1 MRIAT
6 WNVNT
11 FNPRRA
17 ADKLRLLELIDWD
30 VALLQ
35 EVGVSTFE
43 TFTSGS
49 LRGVHAVAALGGAW
63 DERAHGVA
71 ILVRDSLSIEDSGL
85 VPIEPDASGEA
96 DQWRRARILSARVR
110 MGETV
115 LTVASFHAPDAAGV
129 GEERVRKIGVKMRLF
144 RALDA
149 WVRTASSPLVVGMDG
164 NVWTDSIDPMPLDPK
179 DAFYDQHRFHNAGAD
194 HGLRDVLHEHL
205 RMNRPELL
213 ERRRRLGLRPDDGA
227 LAVTYQRATNNHPRV
242 NRMDRIY
249 VSWDFRVRGVET
261 LYDEALTVGSDHAM
275 VVADLE
281 VQLGGDQP
289 DDDLM
294 DRAQEGPRVRYGLD
308 GRRIE

>member
-17 ADKLRLLELIDWD
+17 ADKLRLLELVDWD

-43 TFTSGS
+43 TFASGPF
-49 LRGVHAVAALGGAW
+49 RGVHAIGALGGPW

-71 ILVRDSLSIEDSGL
+71 ILVRGLHSIEESNL
-85 VPIEPDASGEA
+85 VPIEPDATGEA
-96 DQWRRARILSARVR
+96 DQWRRARIMSARVR
-110 MGETV
+110 LGETV

-129 GEERVRKIGVKMRLF
+129 GDERVRKIGVKMRLF

-149 WVRTASSPLVVGMDG
+149 WVRAAPRPLVVGMDG
-164 NVWTDSIDPMPLDPK
+164 NVWTDSLDPMPLDPK
-179 DAFYDQHRFHNAGAD
+179 DAFYDQHRFHDAGAD
-194 HGLRDVLHEHL
+194 HGLHDVLHEHL
-205 RMNRPELL
+205 RSNRPEVL
-213 ERRRRLGLRPDDGA
+213 ERRRRLGVKPEDGA
-227 LAVTYQRATNNHPRV
+227 LVVTYQRARNNHPRV

-249 VSWDFRVRGVET
+249 ASSDFRVRDVET

-275 VVADLE
+275 VVAD
-281 VQLGGDQP
+281 VDVPLGGDQP
-289 DDDLM
+289 DDELM
-294 DRAQEGPRVRYGLD
+294 ERANEGPRVMYGLD
-308 GRRIE
+308 GRRIG